1 MPQEQDLLGLFSW
14 LAVPRQGV
22 PVVGW
27 ALQGQ
32 TDMGI
37 SLSSLQGHTEEH
49 PCSPFRIFPLQP
61 SHPYTDLGEVGME
74 RATEGRWDSKL
85 CFVFM

>member
-37 SLSSLQGHTEEH
+37 SLSSLQGHTEDRGASL
-49 PCSPFRIFPLQP
+49 PSLQ
-61 SHPYTDLGEVGME
+61 DLPP
-74 RATEGRWDSKL
+74 AAIPPIH
-85 CFVFM
+85 